1 LVELPG
7 GIIKTNFC
15 ARLPLRL
22 LYFKTGER
30 IQIKSLLRRD
40 KQKKQKNAS
49 FKAMNCVIFAV
60 GVYAP
65 HDYAYIFTG

>member
-1 LVELPG
+1 
-7 GIIKTNFC
+7 
-15 ARLPLRL
+15 LRL

-49 FKAMNCVIFAV
+49 FKAVNCVIFLRLV
-60 GVYAP
+60 FMRRMITLMFSPDEKDVRQ
-65 HDYAYIFTG
+65 H